1 MTDADPEPLEL
12 GRNEQLTDSQMTE
25 SLTTSCGVSAGHPGP
40 SADPRRRTIS
50 LLFHY
55 FIIAYQMK

>member
-25 SLTTSCGVSAGHPGP
+25 SLTTSCGVSLTD
-40 SADPRRRTIS
+40 SQMTES
-50 LLFHY
+50 LTT
-55 FIIAYQMK
+55 